1 MTIDK
6 KRTEKKSLLLET
18 IADKKTYF
26 TIHTHGFAAI
36 IHLHP
41 PLWQKRKNLKGGRYE
56 CSISL
61 SHYKDTFH
69 TYVRTS
75 TALQTCMIPNT
86 YIPNSNQKCEN

>member
-6 KRTEKKSLLLET
+6 KRTEKKKKSLLLET

-26 TIHTHGFAAI
+26 STHTHMAFTVI

-41 PLWQKRKNLKGGRYE
+41 PLWQKKEHLKGGHYE

-61 SHYKDTFH
+61 SHYKH
-69 TYVRTS
+69 VRFQMGTK
-75 TALQTCMIPNT
+75 
-86 YIPNSNQKCEN
+86 NSNQKNVKTEKGCLNPH

>member
-6 KRTEKKSLLLET
+6 KRTEKKKKSLLLET

-26 TIHTHGFAAI
+26 STHTHMAFTVI

-41 PLWQKRKNLKGGRYE
+41 PLWQKKEHLKGGHYE

-69 TYVRTS
+69 TYV
-75 TALQTCMIPNT
+75 QVQD
-86 YIPNSNQKCEN
+86 YKHV